1 MCIVC
6 KFEFNFPTLSFV
18 IKNKTNSYC
27 QTPDAQIALKEELC
41 YKLGNIM
48 FSGPSWFTLLTLHSE
63 GELHRELE
71 IIFHS
76 QTIDILTIQ
85 FFIYHSTVG
94 NSQSCTNLVF
104 MPLSTQVR
112 KTSPFSGFLNITS
125 ARQLCVKDHY

>member
-1 MCIVC
+1 M
-6 KFEFNFPTLSFV
+6 FP
-18 IKNKTNSYC
+18 
-27 QTPDAQIALKEELC
+27 
-41 YKLGNIM
+41 
-48 FSGPSWFTLLTLHSE
+48 GPSWFTLLTLHSE
-63 GELHRELE
+63 GELHRELEIITCTESYMYRELE

-104 MPLSTQVR
+104 VPLITQVK

-125 ARQLCVKDHY
+125 ARQLSVKYHY